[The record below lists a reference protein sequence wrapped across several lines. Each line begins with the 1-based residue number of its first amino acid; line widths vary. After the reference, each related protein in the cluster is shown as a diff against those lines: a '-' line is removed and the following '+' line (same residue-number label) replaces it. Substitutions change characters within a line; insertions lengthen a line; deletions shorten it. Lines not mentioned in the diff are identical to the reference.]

1 MGGNPGPYSQ
11 EYLQTLMKQHQEEL
25 ARNNNPY
32 QLHPLQARKPPN
44 IYIAG
49 CCFDGVTGELKK

>member
-11 EYLQTLMKQHQEEL
+11 EYLQTLMKRHQEEL

-32 QLHPLQARKPPN
+32 QLHLLQARKPPD

-49 CCFDGVTGELKK
+49 QRFDGQTGAKK